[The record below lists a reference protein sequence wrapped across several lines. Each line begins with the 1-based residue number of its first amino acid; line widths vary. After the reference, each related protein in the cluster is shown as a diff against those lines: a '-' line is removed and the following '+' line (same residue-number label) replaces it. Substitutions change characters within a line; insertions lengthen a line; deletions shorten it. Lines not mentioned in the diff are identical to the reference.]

1 MKIKVINKT
10 LEVLPSLID
19 YDEFKALKEALMM
32 YNPLMGPITD
42 VRLFFPNST
51 SVKIYAGASEHYS
64 FDAINLSGISGII
77 SAGGKGATLAD
88 VFMGTIGEAVE
99 RFLSILRAEELK
111 SEIIYATP
119 KEMKKKGYNIIG
131 PEELHLFA
139 DVQYTQSFPF
149 KRFTDDSYVGFIE
162 GKNILTNERI
172 YAPAQLVILGY
183 RLAKGED
190 RICYSSSAGLA
201 ASTSKEDALY
211 HGFCELIERDALNIR
226 WVCNIP
232 PKEIIFDND
241 VMYELLPEFLFDNPF
256 IKLRVFDWSLDIS
269 DVYVVTIHCVNSSL
283 KLLNYYPG
291 GGADLS
297 FLDALRKAF
306 GEVGQANILSVILT
320 KFGIPAW
327 MNVPPNAEPSKIDN
341 LYKILVYYS
350 YNSNLK
356 KVEAFYSKAEKVY
369 SSTIEFKRIK
379 GDKYKRLLKVLKK
392 NGLTPIYFDLT
403 PAEFTKF
410 RLLKTFIPE
419 LTMYFIGYG
428 YYGHPRYYYIC
439 KKLGLT
445 DKKLTYNDLRKDP
458 LPFP

>member
-1 MKIKVINKT
+1 MKIKVINRA
-10 LEVLPSLID
+10 LGILPSLMD
-19 YDEFKALKEALMM
+19 GEEFKAMDDALMM
-32 YNPLMGPITD
+32 YNPLTGPITD
-42 VRLFFPNST
+42 VKLCFPMST
-51 SVKIYAGASEHYS
+51 DTKMYAGASEHYS
-64 FDAINLSGISGII
+64 FDAINLSGVSGII
-77 SAGGKGATLAD
+77 PAGGKGATLTH
-88 VFMGTIGEAVE
+88 VFMGTVGEAVE

-139 DVQYTQSFPF
+139 DVQYTQRFLF
-149 KRFTDDSYVGFIE
+149 KRFTDDSYVGWIE
-162 GKNILTNERI
+162 GKNVLTNECV

-183 RLAKGED
+183 RPIKGED
-190 RICYSSSAGLA
+190 YICYSSSGGLA

-232 PKEIIFDND
+232 PKEIIFEND
-241 VMYELLPEFLFDNPF
+241 ELHELLPEFPFDNPF
-256 IKLRVFDWSLDIS
+256 MKLRVFDWTLDIP
-269 DVYVVTIHCVNSSL
+269 DVHVVTIHCVNTSL
-283 KLLNYYPG
+283 KLLGYYPG

-297 FLDALRKAF
+297 FSDALRKAF
-306 GEVGQANILSVILT
+306 GEVGQANVLSTILA

-327 MNVPPNAEPSKIDN
+327 MNVPSDVEHSKIDN
-341 LYKILVYYS
+341 LYKVLLYYS
-350 YNSNLK
+350 YDSNLK

-379 GDKYKRLLKVLKK
+379 GDRYRRLLKVLKK

-403 PAEFTKF
+403 PDEFTKF
-410 RLLKTFIPE
+410 RLIKTFIPE
-419 LTMYFIGYG
+419 ITMYFIVYG

-445 DKKLTYNDLRKDP
+445 DKELTYNDLRKDP